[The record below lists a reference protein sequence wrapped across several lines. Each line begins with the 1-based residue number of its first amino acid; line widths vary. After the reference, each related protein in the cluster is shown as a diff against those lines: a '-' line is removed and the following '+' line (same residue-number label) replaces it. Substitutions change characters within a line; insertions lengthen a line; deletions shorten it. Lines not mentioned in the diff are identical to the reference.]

1 MGGSDVL
8 LADNIHSFTATT
20 LSRTL
25 SCLSLKYDDHGV
37 LPPAQPLQREPL
49 RKTASLESWK
59 AAGSASRH
67 GRHPGRRDIHSS
79 GALPPP
85 SPESSDCG
93 SPRKTKRSIRLVHSS
108 LQLPTPPDSDP
119 DEQDGL
125 SSDDESATTP
135 ATSPFPLSP
144 RTLIAPGSMNLEPPV
159 KRQRKGPINNSPRS
173 PLPDRFISDRALPSS
188 PHTPTETFR
197 VSKPLTQLSPNE
209 RLVRNNSAS
218 PDAFGPLHI
227 SRIRNQRLRNLR
239 DRQSPAPQRP
249 VNRAIGLTNVNGLP
263 LSFAGAQNRQISP
276 GTIWAVGGTAQ
287 ASPTTPVRGVSNGR
301 GGWIS
306 SGSNAPMHESHFLD
320 DLSTDQDVDQMERR
334 LAAAL
339 DLDQTL
345 KVFNNTKPSE
355 SPRIVSTGSIGFNK
369 RSLYLEPKAVW
380 RDDAWIH
387 ETSFLCEYP
396 LSTGRLTVQR
406 LGCWECPSLKLIDV
420 VRSE

>member
-1 MGGSDVL
+1 MGGSDVS
-8 LADNIHSFTATT
+8 LADSIHSFSATT
-20 LSRTL
+20 LSRTF
-25 SCLSLKYDDHGV
+25 SCLSLKNDHAV

-59 AAGSASRH
+59 EAGSSPEY
-67 GRHPGRRDIHSS
+67 GRHPGRRDACSS
-79 GALPPP
+79 SALPPP

-93 SPRKTKRSIRLVHSS
+93 STSNVKRGIRLVRSS
-108 LQLPTPPDSDP
+108 LQIPTPPDSDD
-119 DEQDGL
+119 DEQDD
-125 SSDDESATTP
+125 SASDNESASSP

-144 RTLIAPGSMNLEPPV
+144 RTLIAPGLMSLETPV
-159 KRQRKGPINNSPRS
+159 KRQYKGSINISPRS
-173 PLPDRFISDRALPSS
+173 SLPDRFISDRASPSS

-209 RLVRNNSAS
+209 RLVRHNSAS

-227 SRIRNQRLRNLR
+227 SRIRNQRLQNLR
-239 DRQSPAPQRP
+239 DRQSPALQRP

-263 LSFAGAQNRQISP
+263 LNIAGAQNRQVSP

-301 GGWIS
+301 GGWLS

-345 KVFNNTKPSE
+345 KVFTNTKPSE
-355 SPRIVSTGSIGFNK
+355 SPRIVSTGSIRFNK

-380 RDDAWIH
+380 RDDAWMH
-387 ETSFLCEYP
+387 ETPFPCKYP
-396 LSTGRLTVQR
+396 STTVCPTVRKWGCQR
-406 LGCWECPSLKLIDV
+406 CP
-420 VRSE
+420 

>member
-1 MGGSDVL
+1 MGGPDVS
-8 LADNIHSFTATT
+8 LADSIHSFSATT
-20 LSRTL
+20 LSRTF
-25 SCLSLKYDDHGV
+25 SCLSLKTDDHAV

-59 AAGSASRH
+59 AAGSSPDH
-67 GRHPGRRDIHSS
+67 GRHPGRRDVRFSS
-79 GALPPP
+79 ALPPP

-93 SPRKTKRSIRLVHSS
+93 STSNVKRSIRLVHSS
-108 LQLPTPPDSDP
+108 SQLPTPPDSDSDEP
-119 DEQDGL
+119 DSL
-125 SSDDESATTP
+125 SSDEESATTP

-144 RTLIAPGSMNLEPPV
+144 RALIAPGLMSWETPV
-159 KRQRKGPINNSPRS
+159 KRQRIGTINSSPRS
-173 PLPDRFISDRALPSS
+173 PLPDRFISDRASPSS
-188 PHTPTETFR
+188 SHTPTETFR

-209 RLVRNNSAS
+209 RLVRHNSAS

-227 SRIRNQRLRNLR
+227 FRIRNQRLQNLQ
-239 DRQSPAPQRP
+239 DRQSPTPQRP
-249 VNRAIGLTNVNGLP
+249 VSRAIGLTNVNGPP
-263 LSFAGAQNRQISP
+263 LNIAAAQNRQVSP
-276 GTIWAVGGTAQ
+276 GNIWAVGGTAQ

-345 KVFNNTKPSE
+345 KVFKNTKPSE

-387 ETSFLCEYP
+387 ETPFPCEYP
-396 LSTGRLTVQR
+396 SPNLCLTVKKR
-406 LGCWECPSLKLIDV
+406 GCRRCP
-420 VRSE
+420 